1 MSSARLW
8 RKLISCAKILAIM
21 ESVQKFANCKKLQ
34 IICEESAQNAF
45 GFVNQEPSR
54 FSYLTKQFLTTGS
67 LGLPKLFSVKISDI
81 SAHFIF
87 RKING
92 RTRNVS
98 RLNFMS

>member
-54 FSYLTKQFLTTGS
+54 FSYLTKQFFDYRI
-67 LGLPKLFSVKISDI
+67 PW
-81 SAHFIF
+81 SAKTIF
-87 RKING
+87 CENI
-92 RTRNVS
+92 
-98 RLNFMS
+98 